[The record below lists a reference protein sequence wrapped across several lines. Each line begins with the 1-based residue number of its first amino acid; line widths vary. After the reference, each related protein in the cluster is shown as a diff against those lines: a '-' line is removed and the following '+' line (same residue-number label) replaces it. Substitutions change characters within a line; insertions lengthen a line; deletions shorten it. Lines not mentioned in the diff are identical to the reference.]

1 MYRDESTCTSA
12 ETPYALWRPS
22 GNWVQK
28 SSRTSASIHDIPPQ
42 IAFRVRC
49 VDAPTMAAE
58 KARCARYGADTYE
71 TRTQCWTAGC
81 AVDPQHVQCRPRAAG
96 SGPAASPHTGA
107 MALCA
112 QHMHRNA
119 CENVPNYMC
128 RFDQDLACVPNN
140 VPHVPLHMQR
150 RPARRR
156 AARRAAA
163 GRREDQE
170 EEGDLFQFST
180 HQRVQLRVAGAGTV
194 GRVEESRPSLANPR
208 RRIYRVRT
216 FGDDGDHHVWV
227 EANQLRP
234 APAVMN
240 DPYHMMAEDHHP
252 EGHHPE
258 DHHHPEDR
266 TTTPA

>member
-28 SSRTSASIHDIPPQ
+28 SSRTSASIHNIPPQ

-96 SGPAASPHTGA
+96 SGPAASPHTGV

-119 CENVPNYMC
+119 CENEPNYMC

-150 RPARRR
+150 RAPPR
-156 AARRAAA
+156 AAGPGAGPAAA
-163 GRREDQE
+163 REDGRGE
-170 EEGDLFQFST
+170 DLFRFSL
-180 HQRVQLRVAGAGTV
+180 HQRVQLRVAGAAAT
-194 GRVEESRPSLANPR
+194 GRVEAVRPSLANPR
-208 RRIYRVRT
+208 RRIYRVST
-216 FGDDGDHHVWV
+216 FTEDDTPQDVWV

-234 APAVMN
+234 APPVMT
-240 DPYHMMAEDHHP
+240 DPYHLAPEEDCSS
-252 EGHHPE
+252 EE
-258 DHHHPEDR
+258 D
-266 TTTPA
+266 